1 LIPLWCHFSL
11 SFSFAKIYLRCKGS
25 GISAVPPLPYAHR
38 FVRFMADITRSDE
51 EDVVAAQNRGASV
64 SGRLPAA
71 SLGAGALDI
80 IGGGG
85 DARLTPLLQQLSG
98 AGGGQAPVG
107 SGGGA
112 RGGVDDDE
120 EDVDWEAMEAEDNA
134 AAAAAE
140 VRRATIAQKERDE
153 QIRQAQAHARAHSG
167 SQHHRQQHSGGG
179 GMADPDS
186 SQLGTS
192 HPSDVRLEVNPV
204 AASSTF
210 SQQQQRLYSGPD
222 SSDPRAASAST
233 ASPSTANTLPTSRSS
248 FAMLQHHQPSHQQ
261 QPPRR
266 ATSSLDE
273 HTSSLPVHPRSDP
286 SLPGLAGMGNESTA
300 TTLPRSSTG
309 RTSSAA
315 LFASGGNS
323 LELTNSVLSGSGA
336 PIHQGG
342 AGANFE
348 QR

>member
-1 LIPLWCHFSL
+1 
-11 SFSFAKIYLRCKGS
+11 LRCKGS

-64 SGRLPAA
+64 SGRPPAA

-98 AGGGQAPVG
+98 AGGGQSPVG
-107 SGGGA
+107 GGGGA
-112 RGGVDDDE
+112 RGVDDDE

-167 SQHHRQQHSGGG
+167 SQHHRQKHSGG

-204 AASSTF
+204 AASTF
-210 SQQQQRLYSGPD
+210 SQQQRLYSGAD
-222 SSDPRAASAST
+222 SSDPRAAAVSVST
-233 ASPSTANTLPTSRSS
+233 ASSSMANTLPTSRSS
-248 FAMLQHHQPSHQQ
+248 FAMLQHHQPSQQ
-261 QPPRR
+261 QQSPRR

-273 HTSSLPVHPRSDP
+273 QTSSLPVHPRSDP

-309 RTSSAA
+309 RTSSAV

-336 PIHQGG
+336 PIHGGG